1 MRTIY
6 AEYNINHDSIDVY
19 TSAGYSFALIA
30 GKLKKSKNHIT
41 DQNVRLLHWLWM
53 SLWNMQDYILMETC
67 LMYRLVKVSISEP
80 FIVP

>member
-19 TSAGYSFALIA
+19 TSAGYMLRIDCWEAA
-30 GKLKKSKNHIT
+30 KKFQKPHM

-53 SLWNMQDYILMETC
+53 SLWNMQDYILMEIC
-67 LMYRLVKVSISEP
+67 RCG
-80 FIVP
+80 